1 MATGV
6 EPGVVR
12 PTRERGERGL
22 FLEIV
27 LAVLALAAS
36 VGLLIAIGELGLGL
50 WPAALVVLAVA
61 GLFVALRGV
70 SVLMRGSDTR
80 PTYPLQLA
88 LPSLAFHTAF
98 FVIPLCFLVVFAFGE
113 RVGFGGVAYTFN
125 LGNFSDAL
133 DRLYI
138 DAFLRTLRFAFVGT
152 VLTVLFGYPLAYWI
166 VRYAPPHRKNLFL
179 LLIIVPFLTSQ
190 LIRSYSFLI
199 VLSDSFYLSRWL
211 QDIGITQGDLG
222 VLFTDTSV
230 QIGIVYGY
238 LPLLVLPVYASLER
252 MDWSLVDAASD
263 LGATGL
269 TAFRE
274 ITLRLTMPGLITGV
288 LLVFIPMMGEYVI
301 PLVLGG
307 GNIDLIGN
315 VIQRS
320 FLEQRDYPFGAAM
333 ALLVMGAL
341 SLLIVVYLF
350 VATRTEEQF
359 GE

>member
-1 MATGV
+1 M
-6 EPGVVR
+6 
-12 PTRERGERGL
+12 
-22 FLEIV
+22 
-27 LAVLALAAS
+27 
-36 VGLLIAIGELGLGL
+36 
-50 WPAALVVLAVA
+50 
-61 GLFVALRGV
+61 
-70 SVLMRGSDTR
+70 
-80 PTYPLQLA
+80 
-88 LPSLAFHTAF
+88 
-98 FVIPLCFLVVFAFGE
+98 
-113 RVGFGGVAYTFN
+113 
-125 LGNFSDAL
+125 
-133 DRLYI
+133 
-138 DAFLRTLRFAFVGT
+138 FLRTLRFAFVGT

-166 VRYAPPHRKNLFL
+166 VRYAPPHLKDLFL
-179 LLIIVPFLTSQ
+179 LLIIIPFLTSQ

-211 QDIGITQGDLG
+211 QDLGITQGDLG

-341 SLLIVVYLF
+341 SLVIVIYLF

>member
-22 FLEIV
+22 LVEIV

-36 VGLLIAIGELGLGL
+36 VALLIAIGELGLGL
-50 WPAALVVLAVA
+50 WSAVLVVLAVTV
-61 GLFVALRGV
+61 LFVALRGV

-88 LPSLAFHTAF
+88 LPALAYYAAF
-98 FVIPLCFLVVFAFGE
+98 FLIPLCFLVVFAFGE

-138 DAFLRTLRFAFVGT
+138 DAFLRTLRFALVGT

-166 VRYAPPHRKNLFL
+166 VRYAPPHLKNLFL
-179 LLIIVPFLTSQ
+179 LLIIIPFLTSQ

-211 QDIGITQGDLG
+211 QDLGITQGDLG

-341 SLLIVVYLF
+341 SLVIVIYLF